1 MVATLTACL
10 YGGSSLHQ
18 EGSSGKKKYKQTT
31 KRAAPVLGQIR
42 QRTSPQRTRATS
54 CDGSTF
60 CSTCDVMYSHGGLP
74 CLTRGDPVRNEQWT
88 QIRSD
93 HSVSPPF
100 LGSQASWRF
109 NSSRHGTAS
118 GCRSHLLGVL
128 EQSKRG
134 WTFQNV
140 FNAVKGIN
148 VNINFADSSCSNSPN
163 EFARRAQK
171 KNWFNK
177 HQVIHPRSEET
188 SYECSL
194 SHRK

>member
-18 EGSSGKKKYKQTT
+18 EGSSGKKKS
-31 KRAAPVLGQIR
+31 R
-42 QRTSPQRTRATS
+42 QQNGLHQYWAKYANGLAHSGRELLHAMVPHFVAH
-54 CDGSTF
+54 
-60 CSTCDVMYSHGGLP
+60 VMWCIVTGGLP
-74 CLTRGDPVRNEQWT
+74 CLPRGVTLWEMSSWT

-171 KNWFNK
+171 KM
-177 HQVIHPRSEET
+177 I
-188 SYECSL
+188 
-194 SHRK
+194 